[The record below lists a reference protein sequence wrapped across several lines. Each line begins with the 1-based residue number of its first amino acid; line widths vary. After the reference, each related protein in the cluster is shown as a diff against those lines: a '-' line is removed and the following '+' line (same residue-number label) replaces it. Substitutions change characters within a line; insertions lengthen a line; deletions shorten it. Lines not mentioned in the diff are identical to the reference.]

1 MIVCCP
7 RSVLIPCWDPIMGA
21 QRTLFPGQLSTAV
34 LVRRKPLSFLGKHTL
49 RCTAILLEQRKFHVL
64 VFKTYF
70 ESEFNNQCIGI
81 WWPVYTNHSFLCTM
95 HSLQSK
101 CTCNLWHSVCCS
113 GLEPASYRCQIPA
126 CNGENYSGNIPWDGD
141 DQKSCSYYEAQAVNT
156 SDDTCKK

>member
-49 RCTAILLEQRKFHVL
+49 RCTAILLEQRKFHLL
-64 VFKTYF
+64 VFKIYF
-70 ESEFNNQCIGI
+70 ESEFNNQRIGI

-101 CTCNLWHSVCCS
+101 CTCDLFGHPLGLNLWLWCS
-113 GLEPASYRCQIPA
+113 GPPTLPMCYAKQLNIL
-126 CNGENYSGNIPWDGD
+126 YSVGKIM
-141 DQKSCSYYEAQAVNT
+141 KT
-156 SDDTCKK
+156 IKKQMKFEE

>member
-49 RCTAILLEQRKFHVL
+49 RCTAILLEQRKFYVL

-81 WWPVYTNHSFLCTM
+81 WWPVHINHSFLCRM
-95 HSLQSK
+95 HSLYLY
-101 CTCNLWHSVCCS
+101 LWTFYSPPWNCA
-113 GLEPASYRCQIPA
+113 EPMATLPKVPT
-126 CNGENYSGNIPWDGD
+126 ETLMTLNYVSSSANIVLRWIIVR
-141 DQKSCSYYEAQAVNT
+141 Y
-156 SDDTCKK
+156 